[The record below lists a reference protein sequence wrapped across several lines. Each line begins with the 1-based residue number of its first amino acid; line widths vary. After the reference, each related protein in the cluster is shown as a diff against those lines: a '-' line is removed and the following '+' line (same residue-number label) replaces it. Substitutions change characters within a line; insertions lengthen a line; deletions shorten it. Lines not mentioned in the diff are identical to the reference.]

1 MLSMIKSNPASQV
14 FNKSKAKSNTKQI
27 IPTII
32 FLAFI
37 KDKHF
42 AIHLNLIYV
51 LLHPQVDFT
60 SLLADWDTGSPI
72 VSIVMPLLFSVS
84 HNVSID
90 SGHSESWRRGENRK
104 PGWAAECDLSATGY

>member
-1 MLSMIKSNPASQV
+1 LNKSNP
-14 FNKSKAKSNTKQI
+14 NSNNKQI
-27 IPTII
+27 IITI

-37 KDKHF
+37 KDKEF
-42 AIHLNLIYV
+42 TVDLDLICV
-51 LLHPQVDFT
+51 LLNPQVNFT
-60 SLLADWDTGSPI
+60 VLFSDWDTGSPI